1 MSNSPL
7 AGVRVLESA
16 LLEPG
21 SLGMLLAGLGAEVIK
36 VEAPGAGDYIRT
48 TGWPFVN
55 GASLMHWHL
64 SRGKRSVALDLRK
77 PAGMA
82 AYLDLV
88 RESDVVIEGMRP
100 GALARRGL
108 TYERMKEVNPKIV
121 FCSLSGY
128 GSTGP
133 YRDMPSHGLG
143 FDAWAGVA
151 PPGTDEL
158 GRPYIQDI
166 ASIGVR
172 AGPVYAAVA
181 ILAGVIGA
189 RTTSEGC
196 QIDVAQTDAAVAFN
210 WLVVEGQRA
219 YERDDLQVAG
229 NPADGGEPRPLGISG
244 MKESVRY
251 QHYASKDGYVLFMA
265 SERHFWEA
273 FCTAVG
279 RPDLFE
285 RNRGAR
291 YASHA
296 LGDDELRAELAEIFA
311 QRTTREWAEFGVSA
325 NIPLAAVN
333 DSTSI
338 LSDPHFQERMPWQRT
353 TPDGPDLL
361 PLPMRF
367 DGDHPPPGSTA
378 PSCGEHTEQVLADVL
393 GYDSARI
400 ESLRSLGVFGEG
412 S

>member
-1 MSNSPL
+1 VTALPL
-7 AGVRVLESA
+7 AGVRVVESA

-36 VEAPGAGDYIRT
+36 VEAPGGGDYIRT
-48 TGWPFVN
+48 TGWPFVD

-64 SRGKRSVALDLRK
+64 SRGKQSVVLDLRQ
-77 PAGMA
+77 PEGVT

-88 RESDVVIEGMRP
+88 RASDVVIEGMRP

-108 TYERMKEVNPKIV
+108 TYERMKEVNPRIV

-128 GSTGP
+128 GATGP

-151 PPGTDEL
+151 PPGTDEQ

-181 ILAGVIGA
+181 ILAGVISA
-189 RTTSEGC
+189 RATGEGC
-196 QIDVAQTDAAVAFN
+196 EIDVAQTDAAVAFN

-219 YERDDLQVAG
+219 YERDDLAVTG
-229 NPADGGEPRPLGISG
+229 NPADGGERRPLGISG

-265 SERHFWEA
+265 SEQHFWES
-273 FCTAVG
+273 FCAAVG

-291 YASHA
+291 YAAHA
-296 LGDDELRAELAEIFA
+296 LGDDELRASLAEIFA
-311 QRTTREWAEFGVSA
+311 QRTTREWAEFGVAA
-325 NIPLAAVN
+325 NIPIAAVN
-333 DSTSI
+333 DSASI
-338 LSDPHFQERMPWQRT
+338 LTDPHFQERMPWQRT

-367 DGDHPPPGSTA
+367 GGGHLPAGPTA
-378 PSCGEHTEQVLADVL
+378 PACGQHTAQVLADVL
-393 GYDSARI
+393 GYDDARI
-400 ESLRSLGVFGEG
+400 AELRENGVLGEKA
-412 S
+412 